1 MALSA
6 QVLIVPLVVG
16 VAHRIWPKDP
26 PKKVFRNKIPVT
38 VAAGPPLPPHGTPE
52 QLNAVLRQAMNAMLY
67 RVQEAY
73 PHPEGE
79 FWVPR
84 RLGGSAPNPNDS
96 RAIRLAELTQR
107 AKKYG
112 DDHVTPPRQTR
123 RGPR

>member
-26 PKKVFRNKIPVT
+26 PKKVSRNKIPVT

-67 RVQEAY
+67 RVQEQN
-73 PHPEGE
+73 PHQEGE
-79 FWVPR
+79 FGVPGR
-84 RLGGSAPNPNDS
+84 QGEGAPNPDDS
-96 RAIRLAELTQR
+96 QEISLAELHAR
-107 AKKYG
+107 AMQYG
-112 DDHVTPPRQTR
+112 DDRDMQ
-123 RGPR
+123 